1 MAKAKVPHISHDA
14 LRAQSRT
21 YYEQRLRDHGVTPRG
36 VDWNSQESQEL
47 RFHQLARL
55 LDGYPN
61 ATVLDYGCG
70 FGAMASYLRRRRHL
84 GMYVGF
90 DVSPDMIGAARHVTA
105 SVADCRLTS
114 DRSSLSPVD
123 FVVSSGVFN
132 VKADAPDEVWR
143 AYIDDS
149 VDDMRTLSTRGFAFN
164 LLTSNSDPERRRP
177 DLYYADPLDVFEHCR
192 TRFSRHVALLHDYG
206 LYEFTILV
214 RVSL

>member
-47 RFHQLARL
+47 RFHQLERL
-55 LDGYPN
+55 LEGHPD

-70 FGAMASYLRRRRHL
+70 FGAMALYLRQRGHL
-84 GMYVGF
+84 GAYVGF
-90 DVSPDMIGAARHVTA
+90 DVSPDMIEAARRVTA
-105 SVADCRLTS
+105 SVRGCRFTS
-114 DRSSLSPVD
+114 DRTSLSPVD

-132 VKADAPDEVWR
+132 VRGDAPDDAWR
-143 AYIDDS
+143 GYVGES
-149 VDDMRTLSTRGFAFN
+149 LDDMRALCTAGFAFN
-164 LLTSNSDPERRRP
+164 LLTANSDRERRRE
-177 DLYYADPLDVFEHCR
+177 DLYYADPLDLFEHCR

-214 RVSL
+214 RMSL